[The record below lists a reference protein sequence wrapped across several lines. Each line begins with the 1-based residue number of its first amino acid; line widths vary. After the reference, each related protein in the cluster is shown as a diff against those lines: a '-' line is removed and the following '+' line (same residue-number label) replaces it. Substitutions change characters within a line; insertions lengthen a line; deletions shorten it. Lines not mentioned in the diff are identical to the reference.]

1 MSASWIQT
9 VLSLLPMVLAFIP
22 KLPPTLIPAIIQGI
36 QEAEQLPGAK
46 GPEKKAHVLALVDLA
61 IQGINAAKR
70 KTVLDPV
77 AVTPVVD
84 HAIDVGIGVANLVTR
99 HH

>member
-1 MSASWIQT
+1 MAAAWTQT

-22 KLPPTLIPAIIQGI
+22 KLPPSLIPAIIQGI

-61 IQGINAAKR
+61 IQGVNAAKH
-70 KTVLDPV
+70 KVVLDP
-77 AVTPVVD
+77 ATVTPVVN
-84 HAIDVGIGVANLVTR
+84 HAIDVGIAVANLLTKHR
-99 HH
+99 